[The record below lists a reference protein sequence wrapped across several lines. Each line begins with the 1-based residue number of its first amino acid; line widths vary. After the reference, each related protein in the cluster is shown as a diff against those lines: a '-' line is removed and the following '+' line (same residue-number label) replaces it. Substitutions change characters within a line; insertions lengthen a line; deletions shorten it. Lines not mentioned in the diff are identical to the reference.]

1 MKYLMHM
8 IFSFMVSSI
17 LFNNI
22 QVILIFI
29 VHVLIIHRE
38 ERKGGGGLMKTM
50 SFSPDIV
57 LLHLPL
63 NTTYEILV
71 ECSIDTS

>member
-1 MKYLMHM
+1 MHM

-38 ERKGGGGLMKTM
+38 ERKGGGLMKTM

-63 NTTYEILV
+63 NTTYEILC